1 MVEQTSSAV
10 AAVAAVAAVTTV
22 AAVTVVDAVDD
33 VGAVGAMATETQPA
47 SRRVGGTPV
56 PPTTEPKS
64 SGEVASVKSSRRG
77 LPLSVRMSG
86 SVCAGGTR
94 DMKLFST
101 QRPWEVWRLRLTTF

>member
-1 MVEQTSSAV
+1 MARCLAPSPSQRAFYVVEQTSSAV

-64 SGEVASVKSSRRG
+64 SGEADPVDADAQHCG
-77 LPLSVRMSG
+77 YAANDDAAGPSG
-86 SVCAGGTR
+86 F
-94 DMKLFST
+94 LH
-101 QRPWEVWRLRLTTF
+101 